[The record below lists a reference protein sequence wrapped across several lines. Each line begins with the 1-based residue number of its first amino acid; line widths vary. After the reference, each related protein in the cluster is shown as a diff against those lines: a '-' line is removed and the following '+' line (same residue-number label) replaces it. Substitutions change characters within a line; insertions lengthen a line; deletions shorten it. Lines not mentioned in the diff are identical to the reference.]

1 MGRRSRSRAMLLK
14 TATGAVFSFQ
24 WSNSRKQTRLRQGSN
39 RVNSTLGS
47 AVYRPLVILKYYI
60 IWTINPSYNSDAA
73 FASFQAGGTRSNFG
87 EAKALKFP
95 E

>member
-1 MGRRSRSRAMLLK
+1 MGGRSRSRAILLK
-14 TATGAVFSFQ
+14 TATGAVFSFH
-24 WSNSRKQTRLRQGSN
+24 WSNSRKQTRLRQGSK
-39 RVNSTLGS
+39 RVNSTLGG
-47 AVYRPLVILKYYI
+47 AVFRPLIILKYYI

-73 FASFQAGGTRSNFG
+73 FASFQAGARGVILR